1 MILKMLLFPFLLI
14 KSCIGF
20 IVSIIRFIFL
30 LISRVFR
37 FGFGRIFGAIFGAL
51 IGAAGGREHLRVRWF
66 RRKK

>member
-14 KSCIGF
+14 KSCIGL
-20 IVSIIRFIFL
+20 IVSIIRFIFF

-37 FGFGRIFGAIFGAL
+37 FGFGRVSGAIFGAL